1 LLVGNIVEEFSKSR
15 FRPAFFEL
23 RANGKDGAPSPL
35 VFRLD
40 DNSTVSFSG
49 IIDRV
54 DLYKKDGNVYVRVVD
69 YKTGTKKFN
78 ISDIDQG
85 INIQMLLYLF
95 TLCRSN
101 SAEFKRSIG
110 ISDEGNAIP
119 AGVVYLSTNV
129 PAVEAE
135 DYGDENTIL
144 QKASSKLTRSGLLLC
159 EDEILTAMNNELDSK
174 FLAGIKKSAKDDT
187 YSGSA
192 ATSGE
197 AFEEI
202 YKKLEAVICKITS
215 ELRSGKADA
224 LPLKHNNSLPCA
236 YCQARPICRRIER
249 AAKEEG

>member
-1 LLVGNIVEEFSKSR
+1 
-15 FRPAFFEL
+15 
-23 RANGKDGAPSPL
+23 
-35 VFRLD
+35 
-40 DNSTVSFSG
+40 
-49 IIDRV
+49 
-54 DLYKKDGNVYVRVVD
+54 
-69 YKTGTKKFN
+69 
-78 ISDIDQG
+78 
-85 INIQMLLYLF
+85 MLLYLF

-119 AGVVYLSTNV
+119 AGVIYLSTNV

-249 AAKEEG
+249 AANEEG